1 MAAILEPVILYRG
14 GLIHPRMNFIQD
26 EFTSLIVQFNGK
38 KVILVAWLNFLGY
51 GIAD

>member
-26 EFTSLIVQFNGK
+26 EFTSLTVQFNGK